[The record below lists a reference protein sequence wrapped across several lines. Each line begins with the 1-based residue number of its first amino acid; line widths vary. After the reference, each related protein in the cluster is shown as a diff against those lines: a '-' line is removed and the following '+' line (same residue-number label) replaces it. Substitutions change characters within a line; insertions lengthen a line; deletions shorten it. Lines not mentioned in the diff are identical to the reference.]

1 MGPLGLE
8 EDALLRKLRNNRRRF
23 QRRMQQL
30 IEKYNHPFEDDLLVQ
45 MSTLTYQTPQGL
57 KIWGGKLIKKGSEGL
72 IQVFNVSVCCPNA
85 LLGRSAEN
93 PGDPAD
99 STPFPREQDPLCPCP
114 AVLAT
119 APRNDRLSLLGTSS
133 NSCVS
138 SQNFKADDICDVT
151 ISDLYAGMLHSMSR
165 LLSTKPSSIIST
177 KTFIVQSWSSR
188 RRHAHRSRARVSK
201 VHSEGDRRSRRERPT
216 PCSEP
221 QQETGPLRDCKNLVH
236 ITQHKPG
243 LKLDKAFL
251 AGNKTQIL
259 KLDSSWKEL
268 QMAPRQH
275 SSLTSLD
282 LNRVHRPDQE
292 NRFRMLNGLISPVK
306 VVSRPRMLPIQG
318 QNRFREIEVKF
329 NKLHQECCPSPTKRS
344 CPDGL
349 PGSWAV
355 DVYRGGSRSP
365 GSPGSLRSSE
375 THRRRLPFS
384 KVKVKRL
391 SEAFENLGK
400 RCVDIGRGPPE
411 SQPSPSPSKDSPSQ
425 SRGHSWQTSSL
436 FQGHNSGTFRQ
447 SLSPSQG
454 EPLCCGRNRYK
465 EIKEK
470 FDQLHQKYCQT
481 SPRQAKSP
489 AHHGMPLDEASAEV
503 PLQTQELFGKSKRDS
518 PFQKW
523 SPSPQWH
530 MLSPQGSPAAE
541 AYPSAQSVQG
551 AGRDSQFPAKRR
563 RLCGHRASFQD
574 LSEVDEVDPRSG
586 ELGSPVQAG
595 W

>member
-1 MGPLGLE
+1 
-8 EDALLRKLRNNRRRF
+8 
-23 QRRMQQL
+23 
-30 IEKYNHPFEDDLLVQ
+30 
-45 MSTLTYQTPQGL
+45 
-57 KIWGGKLIKKGSEGL
+57 
-72 IQVFNVSVCCPNA
+72 
-85 LLGRSAEN
+85 
-93 PGDPAD
+93 
-99 STPFPREQDPLCPCP
+99 
-114 AVLAT
+114 
-119 APRNDRLSLLGTSS
+119 
-133 NSCVS
+133 
-138 SQNFKADDICDVT
+138 
-151 ISDLYAGMLHSMSR
+151 MLHSMSR

-188 RRHAHRSRARVSK
+188 RRHAHRSRAR
-201 VHSEGDRRSRRERPT
+201 RPT

-236 ITQHKPG
+236 VTQHKPG

-259 KLDSSWKEL
+259 KLDSGWKEL

-292 NRFRMLNGLISPVK
+292 NRLRMLNGLISPVK
-306 VVSRPRMLPIQG
+306 VVSRPRILPIQA
-318 QNRFREIEVKF
+318 QNRYREIEAKF
-329 NKLHQECCPSPTKRS
+329 NKLHQECCPNPMKRS
-344 CPDGL
+344 FPDGL

-355 DVYRGGSRSP
+355 DVYRGGSGSP

-411 SQPSPSPSKDSPSQ
+411 SQPSPSLSKDSSSQ
-425 SRGHSWQTSSL
+425 SHGHSWQTSSL
-436 FQGHNSGTFRQ
+436 FQGHNSGTFRK
-447 SLSPSQG
+447 SLSPSQISVPRI

-465 EIKEK
+465 EVKEK

-489 AHHGMPLDEASAEV
+489 AHLGMPLNEASAEV

-523 SPSPQWH
+523 SPSLQWH
-530 MLSPQGSPAAE
+530 MRSPQGSPAAE
-541 AYPSAQSVQG
+541 AYPSAQSVQA
-551 AGRDSQFPAKRR
+551 AGRDPQFPAKRR
-563 RLCGHRASFQD
+563 RMCGHRASFQD
-574 LSEVDEVDPRSG
+574 PSEGSVGWPR
-586 ELGSPVQAG
+586 LP
-595 W
+595 